1 MNKEPKTM
9 EELHNIRAKLHEEE
23 KTLSGEEKRRRL
35 RRAVEAFEKQY
46 GVKLRRI
53 EKMPV

>member
-1 MNKEPKTM
+1 M